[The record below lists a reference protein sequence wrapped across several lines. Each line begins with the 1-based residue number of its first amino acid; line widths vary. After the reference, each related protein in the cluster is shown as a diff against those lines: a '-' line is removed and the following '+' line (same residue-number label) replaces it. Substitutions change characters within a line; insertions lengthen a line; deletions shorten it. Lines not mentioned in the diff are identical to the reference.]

1 MGSRLTSATNSTFD
15 TWDST
20 SGSTTDTMSGPFHS
34 GMEAPGGRTLG
45 NMALMPLRQTVKNA
59 GRGFAPET
67 QDDDIVDEVIRL
79 FKPNILFKSFE
90 MKDSVDRVL
99 VYITLY
105 IVECLKKLAK
115 IEGKEKALLE
125 MFSMALGAHSIP
137 GESGFPLNAFFT
149 KPQGKEEEDMK
160 KYIVQLRH
168 ETGQDLLRRSMT
180 PPSPSRGSQA
190 SGGSAGPRESSS
202 TSPSTKSFKFIFRNF
217 LKIHLKKVFRNFFPC
232 LPRQKVLSFFR
243 YFFHLFL
250 NKKF

>member
-1 MGSRLTSATNSTFD
+1 MGQSADVSYCNNLSWSFFVSS
-15 TWDST
+15 DST

-34 GMEAPGGRTLG
+34 EMDAPGGRTVG
-45 NMALMPLRQTVKNA
+45 NMPLMPLRQTVKNA
-59 GRGFAPET
+59 GRGFAPDT
-67 QDDDIVDEVIRL
+67 PDDDIVDETIRL

-115 IEGKEKALLE
+115 IEGKEKAMLE

-168 ETGQDLLRRSMT
+168 ETGARLVEKVYDPAISVEGK
-180 PPSPSRGSQA
+180 PSKWWTCWSKR
-190 SGGSAGPRESSS
+190 
-202 TSPSTKSFKFIFRNF
+202 K
-217 LKIHLKKVFRNFFPC
+217 
-232 LPRQKVLSFFR
+232 
-243 YFFHLFL
+243 FL
-250 NKKF
+250 NVTLSDKKY